1 MLNPLLTKLNQVEAL
16 APDDHRA
23 FLNLPYRLGCLKAG
37 QSMVREGEHSS
48 SCSGLLSGFAYRH
61 RTLRNGAR
69 QIISMHVPGDF
80 PDLQSGLL
88 GLASHTVQMLTP
100 GRVAIFR
107 AKDIQRLVNQRPA
120 IQAALW
126 RETLIDMS
134 ICGEWVANV
143 GRRDAQSRLAHLI
156 CEFATRLQAAGLL
169 PAEVWQLPMTQEQ
182 LADAAGLTSVH
193 VNRTLQT
200 MRHAG
205 LIRIE
210 RRGIEILDWAR
221 LVTIADFN
229 PSYLHLRS
237 AEEISVAG

>member
-1 MLNPLLTKLNQVEAL
+1 MLDPLFTKLNQVETL
-16 APDDHRA
+16 APEDRRA
-23 FLNLPYRLGCLKAG
+23 FLSLPYTLGCLKAG
-37 QSMVREGEHSS
+37 QTIVREGQHSTT
-48 SCSGLLSGFAYRH
+48 CAGLLSGFAYRN

-88 GLASHTVQMLTP
+88 GFASHTVQMLTP
-100 GRVAIFR
+100 GRIAVFR
-107 AKDIQRLVNQRPA
+107 AKDLQRLVNQRPA

-156 CEFATRLQAAGLL
+156 CEFATRLRAAGLL
-169 PAEVWQLPMTQEQ
+169 RADVWQLPMTQEQ

-193 VNRTLQT
+193 VNRTLQA

-205 LIRIE
+205 LIRAE
-210 RRGIEILDWAR
+210 RRGIEILDWTQ
-221 LVTIADFN
+221 LSMIADFN
-229 PSYLHLRS
+229 PRYLHLRD
-237 AEEISVAG
+237 APRNPIFG